1 MGQYTERQRRHY
13 GTTLLLV
20 EVALVQNTVTLL
32 DLDDDNN
39 AQPSLT
45 RCSVGIAS
53 QCALWCAA
61 FDEQIV
67 RITS

>member
-1 MGQYTERQRRHY
+1 M
-13 GTTLLLV
+13 LV
-20 EVALVQNTVTLL
+20 EVLLDQNTVTLRN
-32 DLDDDNN
+32 LDDDNN

-53 QCALWCAA
+53 QCALLCAE

-67 RITS
+67 RIAS